1 MDSETFKLRQQFLNE
16 FFNKDKVDFLSNLI
30 YLEMGDFS
38 ARNSI
43 TKDIFYIDTEALFK
57 KSCIKRHIPFKNY
70 HNFLTPYIY
79 FLYSFTRQKN
89 FLSESDLYLEYL
101 RIDYYAD
108 RENVNCIMIYPPRG
122 CLNFLRLLTLNSFI
136 EGINS
141 IYVKILTYYR
151 NINNEQYIRLGGTI
165 PDLTEE
171 ERAEEEFYEAQR
183 AEQEYYEVEDNK
195 IINSFQ
201 CFKSEECVICLTNP
215 PNVLFCNCGHL
226 CYCSECEKL
235 KNSNLCPICK
245 TENNIIRILE

>member
-1 MDSETFKLRQQFLNE
+1 MDSETFKLRHQFLNE
-16 FFNKDKVDFLSNLI
+16 FFSKDKVDFLSNLI

-43 TKDIFYIDTEALFK
+43 SRDIFYIDTEALFK
-57 KSCIKRHIPFKNY
+57 KSRIKRHIPFKNY

-101 RIDYYAD
+101 RIDYYVD
-108 RENVNCIMIYPPRG
+108 REKVNCIMNYPPHG

-141 IYVKILTYYR
+141 IYVKILTHYR

-165 PDLTEE
+165 EE
-171 ERAEEEFYEAQR
+171 PS
-183 AEQEYYEVEDNK
+183 QEYYEVPKAK
-195 IINSFQ
+195 IINPSQ

-226 CYCSECEKL
+226 CYCSECEKF
-235 KNSNLCPICK
+235 KGSNRCPICK